1 MNIEKSRFAS
11 KINWTA
17 AVSMAVTLGTV
28 FGVDIEPEL
37 QAKIAASVSTV
48 AGTAT
53 IVWRTWLTSKT
64 LK

>member
-1 MNIEKSRFAS
+1 MNIEKSRYAS

-17 AVSMAVTLGTV
+17 AVSMAATLGAV

-37 QAKIAASVSTV
+37 QAKIAASITTVS
-48 AGTAT
+48 GTAI
-53 IVWRTWLTSKT
+53 IVWRTWFTSKT